1 MTNQENKNQNA
12 NQTAQD
18 QITTAN
24 GKKYITLCYELSNGK
39 NYGELLVSY
48 GGHSCTIQARANG
61 DYKLPVE
68 RLAIPF
74 RKADIDITEQAQITI
89 ESQTAQTFTHKGEY
103 YGERVYNEK
112 GYQTITDSADIIANL
127 AYIKQ
132 TVNRIDEGKATKQD
146 CDTII
151 GLLANAR
158 AQLEK
163 QDAYN
168 LDKLV
173 DNQITAQKWHGV
185 AIEKADTEKAEHY
198 AAEVENLENQIA
210 QVNALFAAMGK
221 YAVKAQNWKT
231 KLANRESQTASK
243 AFDGLLAIFNIE

>member
-1 MTNQENKNQNA
+1 MSKQNQN
-12 NQTAQD
+12 QTEN

-24 GKKYITLCYELSNGK
+24 GKKYITLCYDLANGK
-39 NYGELLVSY
+39 NYGDIVVSY

-61 DYKLPVE
+61 DYRLPVE

-74 RKADIDITEQAQITI
+74 KRTDIDITEQAQITL

-103 YGERVYNEK
+103 MEREYTEK
-112 GYQTITDSADIIANL
+112 GYQTITDSTDILANL

-132 TVNRIDEGKATKQD
+132 TVERIDNGKATKQD

-158 AQLEK
+158 TQLEK

-168 LDKLV
+168 LDTLV
-173 DNQITAQKWHGV
+173 ENQITAQKWHGV
-185 AIEKADTEKAEHY
+185 AIENDDTEKAEHY
-198 AAEVENLENQIA
+198 AAEVESLEKQINQ
-210 QVNALFAAMGK
+210 VTALYTAMGK
-221 YAVKAQNWKT
+221 YSTKAQNYKT
-231 KLANRESQTASK
+231 KLANIESQTASK
-243 AFDGLLAIFNIE
+243 AFDGLIAIFEI